1 MKKIILHDEE
11 YAVLQKLLR
20 AVPVARLT
28 RTIPDCD
35 GVNLR
40 FYRSLQTKVLRED
53 RSFPDT
59 DDGMVRDA
67 AWMYKTPDIHPDISE
82 WDLEPP
88 TEYAED

>member
-59 DDGMVRDA
+59 DDGM
-67 AWMYKTPDIHPDISE
+67 KQE
-82 WDLEPP
+82 G
-88 TEYAED
+88 